1 MDNAKKQKEIRERLE
16 MNNLLGDPKYARQA
30 WRAIGQD
37 LARRPCTMPHAILD
51 KDGNQSIASLIEQI
65 SYESLLEDLK
75 SLGKADDGTERK
87 PTHLEMILQCQLI
100 RARYDTA
107 AAQFVRDTLGAKP
120 VDESKWQ
127 GEISNPYESMTDDEL
142 EALQAYREKKAMEQ
156 QQHEQLQQPAATP
169 DAQPQRTL
177 GGQDGNT

>member
-1 MDNAKKQKEIRERLE
+1 
-16 MNNLLGDPKYARQA
+16 
-30 WRAIGQD
+30 
-37 LARRPCTMPHAILD
+37 
-51 KDGNQSIASLIEQI
+51 
-65 SYESLLEDLK
+65 
-75 SLGKADDGTERK
+75 
-87 PTHLEMILQCQLI
+87 MILQCQLI

-156 QQHEQLQQPAATP
+156 QQLQQLQQPAAAQ
-169 DAQPQRTL
+169 DAPPQCTL